1 MKKLLAIIPALLLAS
16 CATKPKPLPL
26 IPIPK
31 AKPVAEDVAAAS
43 DYANKAAD
51 LAAKQGERLQ
61 AAINQAKS
69 AKEYAQVTAKEAKRL
84 ADQGRASGMEL
95 GNMAT
100 LTSETPKHVG
110 VIENEMY
117 RLAELNLEQAVSL
130 GDLRRQLTEAS
141 INAAK
146 SDQALDFQTQQAQTQ
161 AAAYQQEAKKNDD
174 MMTKMAKLVAEIG
187 KLKALLFWVGGIS
200 GLYLLL
206 RILKLT
212 PTGKLLLFWLP

>member
-1 MKKLLAIIPALLLAS
+1 MKTLLAIIPALLLAS

-31 AKPVAEDVAAAS
+31 AKPVAEDVASAS
-43 DYANKAAD
+43 EYANKAAD

-61 AAINQAKS
+61 AAINQTKS

-95 GNMAT
+95 ANMAT

-110 VIENEMY
+110 VIEGEMY

-212 PTGKLLLFWLP
+212 PTGKLLRFWLP